1 MDDIRAR
8 IVSRGIQVMCG
19 TSHSIPDTA
28 AAGVP
33 LVSAGLRL
41 AWLKALRIVGV
52 RDFVAASGLGY
63 NFVCHVGDLAAYPFY
78 HRRAFEAELE
88 ICTAWLL
95 GRKQPVVYDVGANVG
110 FFATHLAQMLARE
123 QATIFAF
130 EPVPTTFI
138 KLLSSVQRLGLSD
151 RVHPVASAVSD
162 CLSPLRISYSRD
174 NSLYAQ
180 VTPGGLNPRV
190 GDRLVHVAGITLDA
204 FLAFHGVVPALLK
217 IDVEGSEAAVLRGAQ
232 KLLSRADRPAIIME
246 YNPITLSEC
255 GVAADTIAAL
265 LRGYML
271 YYIDDIYG
279 QRFPLGSEV
288 QDLGAID
295 WCANLF
301 AVPRVEG
308 AGPRWEAALGQAVR
322 RLEKAA

>member
-19 TSHSIPDTA
+19 ASHSIPDTA

-41 AWLKALRIVGV
+41 IWLKALRIVGV

-88 ICTAWLL
+88 VCTAWLL

-110 FFATHLAQMLARE
+110 FFATHLAQMLSRE

-130 EPVPTTFI
+130 EPVPTTFTR
-138 KLLSSVQRLGLSD
+138 LLSSVQRLGLSD
-151 RVHPVASAVSD
+151 RVHPVAAAVSD
-162 CLSPLRISYSRD
+162 SLSPVRISYSRD

-180 VTPGGLNPRV
+180 VTPSGLNPRV
-190 GDRLVHVAGITLDA
+190 GDRLVHVAGTTLDA
-204 FLAFHGVVPALLK
+204 FLAFNGVVPSLLK

-232 KLLSRADRPAIIME
+232 GLLSRADRPALIME

-255 GVAADTIAAL
+255 GVAAEALADL
-265 LRGYML
+265 LRGYTL
-271 YYIDDIYG
+271 YYVDDIYG
-279 QRFPLGSEV
+279 QKFALGTEV
-288 QDLGAID
+288 KNLGEID

-301 AVPRVEG
+301 GVPRVEG
-308 AGPRWEAALGQAVR
+308 ATPRWEAALRQAVR
-322 RLEKAA
+322 RLEKTG